1 MSGHAVDSPQ
11 PLILPQSILGIWS
24 LDSRQTQLLVWPVL
38 MGAFGYALL
47 QYHYTFLAQDFFALW
62 SYGRLLQDH
71 AASEIY
77 DPIRLHALQI
87 GLGMDPDWD
96 APFPY
101 PPIFLLL
108 VRPLGLL
115 PVGLAYHVWI
125 GLGLAAFLWAATG
138 PRLRPLTA
146 VLLAA
151 LPASSV
157 CIAAGQSGF
166 LTGALLV
173 GGLRLAVARPW
184 LGGLLLGVLTFKPQ
198 LGLMVPV
205 ALAAAGAWRAFGAA
219 AAVTAALSAMTLL
232 AFGPGA
238 WVDWLTTLP
247 GYQNRFDLNLG
258 NLHLQPTVTANLALA
273 GAPAVATR
281 AVQALVAM
289 VMAVLVWMCCRRG
302 LSRTAIAV
310 VAAATVA
317 ANPHAFFYDLPM
329 LTAAA
334 LFLGQS
340 RVQAGGRLHWAETA
354 LLLLVICLPA
364 VILWVDFPVSLPV
377 VLAFALWAGW
387 QGLRATNAWP
397 ERQAA
402 ANCSS
407 ASRAY
412 SPP

>member
-1 MSGHAVDSPQ
+1 M
-11 PLILPQSILGIWS
+11 LGIWF
-24 LDSRQTQLLVWPVL
+24 LDSRQTLLLVWPVL
-38 MGAFGYALL
+38 AGAIGYALL
-47 QYHYTFLAQDFFALW
+47 QYYYTFLAQDFFALW

-71 AASEIY
+71 SASEVY
-77 DPIRLHALQI
+77 DPIRLHVLQV
-87 GLGMDPDWD
+87 GLGMDPSWD

-115 PVGLAYHVWI
+115 PLDLAYHIWI
-125 GLGLAAFLWAATG
+125 GLGLAAFIWAAAG
-138 PRLRPLTA
+138 PRPRPLTA

-166 LTGALLV
+166 LTGALLI
-173 GGLRLAVARPW
+173 GGLRLAIIQPW
-184 LGGLLLGVLTFKPQ
+184 LGGLLLGLLTFKPQ

-205 ALAAAGAWRAFGAA
+205 ALVAAGAWRGFGAAVVATAALAALTVIAFGA
-219 AAVTAALSAMTLL
+219 
-232 AFGPGA
+232 GA

-273 GAPAVATR
+273 GLPAAVAR
-281 AVQALVAM
+281 SAQAVTAII
-289 VMAVLVWMCCRRG
+289 MAVLVWMSCRRG
-302 LSRTAIAV
+302 LSHTAIAV

-354 LLLLVICLPA
+354 LLLLVLCIPA
-364 VILWVDFPVSLPV
+364 VILWVDLPVSLPV

-387 QGLRATNAWP
+387 QGLQAAGAWP
-397 ERQAA
+397 KRQAA
-402 ANCSS
+402 ANCNS

>member
-1 MSGHAVDSPQ
+1 M
-11 PLILPQSILGIWS
+11 LPRPVLGIWS
-24 LDSRQTQLLVWPVL
+24 LGSRQTLFVVWPVL
-38 MGAFGYALL
+38 VGAIGYALL
-47 QYHYTFLAQDFFALW
+47 QYYYSFLAQDFFALW

-71 AASEIY
+71 PVSEVY
-77 DPIRLHALQI
+77 DPVRLHALQV
-87 GLGMDPDWD
+87 GLGMDPAWD

-108 VRPLGLL
+108 VWPLGLL
-115 PVGLAYHVWI
+115 PLGLAYWAWI
-125 GLGLAAFLWAATG
+125 GLGLAAFLWAVAG
-138 PRLRPLTA
+138 PRPLSA
-146 VLLAA
+146 ALLAA
-151 LPASSV
+151 LPASTV

-184 LGGLLLGVLTFKPQ
+184 LAGLLLGVLTFKPQ

-205 ALAAAGAWRAFGAA
+205 ALVAAGAWRGIGAA
-219 AAVTAALSAMTLL
+219 VVVTAALAVLTVI
-232 AFGPGA
+232 AFGAGT
-238 WVDWLTTLP
+238 WMDWLTTLP
-247 GYQNRFDLNLG
+247 GYQSRFEVNWG

-273 GAPAVATR
+273 GVPPAATR
-281 AVQALVAM
+281 FVQVLVAA
-289 VMAVLVWMCCRRG
+289 VMAALVWMSCRRG
-302 LSRTAIAV
+302 LSRTAVAV

-334 LFLGQS
+334 LFLGQA

-354 LLLLVICLPA
+354 LLLLVLCIPA
-364 VILWVDFPVSLPV
+364 VILWVELPVSLPV
-377 VLAFALWAGW
+377 VLPFALWAGW
-387 QGLRATNAWP
+387 QGLQAAGARP
-397 ERQAA
+397 GRQAA

>member
-1 MSGHAVDSPQ
+1 MSGYAIGSPYRPVPQ
-11 PLILPQSILGIWS
+11 QSILGIWS
-24 LDSRQTQLLVWPVL
+24 LDSRETQLLVWPVL

-47 QYHYTFLAQDFFALW
+47 QYHYTFLAQDFFAIW
-62 SYGRLLQDH
+62 SYGRLLRDH
-71 AASEIY
+71 AASELY

-115 PVGLAYHVWI
+115 PLRLAYHVWI
-125 GLGLAAFLWAATG
+125 GLGLVAFLWAATG
-138 PRLRPLTA
+138 PRLQPLTVA
-146 VLLAA
+146 VLAM

-166 LTGALLV
+166 LTGALLL
-173 GGLRLAVARPW
+173 GGLRLAKARPW
-184 LGGLLLGVLTFKPQ
+184 LAGLLLGLLTFKPQ

-205 ALAAAGAWRAFGAA
+205 ALAAAGAWRALAA
-219 AAVTAALSAMTLL
+219 ATAVTAALSALTLL

-238 WVDWLTTLP
+238 WMDWLTTLP
-247 GYQNRFDLNLG
+247 GYQSHFDLNLE
-258 NLHLQPTVTANLALA
+258 NLHLQPTVTANLAMA
-273 GAPAVATR
+273 GVPAGATR
-281 AVQALVAM
+281 AVQVLVAA
-289 VMAVLVWMCCRRG
+289 VMAVLVWMSCRHG
-302 LSRTAIAV
+302 LSRTAVAV

-334 LFLGQS
+334 LFLGRS

-354 LLLLVICLPA
+354 LLLLVISLPA
-364 VILWVDFPVSLPV
+364 VLLWVEFPVSLPV
-377 VLAFALWAGW
+377 VLSFALWAGW
-387 QGLRATNAWP
+387 HGLQATGAWP
-397 ERQAA
+397 PHQAV
-402 ANCSS
+402 ANCNS
-407 ASRAY
+407 ANRAY

>member
-1 MSGHAVDSPQ
+1 MSGYAIGSPYRPVPQ
-11 PLILPQSILGIWS
+11 QSILGIWS

-47 QYHYTFLAQDFFALW
+47 QYHYTFLAQDFFAIW
-62 SYGRLLQDH
+62 SYGRLLRDH
-71 AASEIY
+71 AASELY

-115 PVGLAYHVWI
+115 PLRLAYHVWI
-125 GLGLAAFLWAATG
+125 GLGLVAFLWAATG
-138 PRLRPLTA
+138 PRLQPLTVA
-146 VLLAA
+146 VLAM

-166 LTGALLV
+166 LTGALLL
-173 GGLRLAVARPW
+173 GGLRLAKARPW
-184 LGGLLLGVLTFKPQ
+184 LAGLLLGLLTFKPQ

-205 ALAAAGAWRAFGAA
+205 ALAAAGAWRALAA
-219 AAVTAALSAMTLL
+219 ATAVTAALSALALL

-247 GYQNRFDLNLG
+247 GYQSHFDLNSG
-258 NLHLQPTVTANLALA
+258 NLHLQPTITANLAMA
-273 GAPAVATR
+273 GVPAGTTR
-281 AVQALVAM
+281 AIQALVATA
-289 VMAVLVWMCCRRG
+289 MAVLVWVSCRRG

-334 LFLGQS
+334 LFLGQA
-340 RVQAGGRLHWAETA
+340 RIQAGSRLHWTETA
-354 LLLLVICLPA
+354 LLLLVLCLPA
-364 VILWVDFPVSLPV
+364 VILWVDLPISLPV
-377 VLAFALWAGW
+377 MLSFALWAGR
-387 QGLRATNAWP
+387 QGLRATGAWP
-397 ERQAA
+397 PHQAV

>member
-1 MSGHAVDSPQ
+1 MSGYAIGSPY
-11 PLILPQSILGIWS
+11 PPVPRQSILGIWS
-24 LDSRQTQLLVWPVL
+24 LDSRETQLLVWPVL

-47 QYHYTFLAQDFFALW
+47 QYHYTFLAQDFFAIW
-62 SYGRLLQDH
+62 SYGRLLQGH
-71 AASEIY
+71 AASELY

-115 PVGLAYHVWI
+115 PLRLAYHVWI
-125 GLGLAAFLWAATG
+125 GLGLVAFLWAATG
-138 PRLRPLTA
+138 PRLQPLTVA
-146 VLLAA
+146 VLAA

-166 LTGALLV
+166 LTGALLL
-173 GGLRLAVARPW
+173 GGLRLAKARPW
-184 LGGLLLGVLTFKPQ
+184 LAGLLLGLLTFKPQ

-219 AAVTAALSAMTLL
+219 AAVTAALSALTLL
-232 AFGPGA
+232 AFGPSA

-247 GYQNRFDLNLG
+247 GYQSHFDLNLG
-258 NLHLQPTVTANLALA
+258 NLHLQPTVTANLAMA
-273 GAPAVATR
+273 GAPAGATR
-281 AVQALVAM
+281 TVQMLMAAA
-289 VMAVLVWMCCRRG
+289 MAVLVWMSCRRG
-302 LSRTAIAV
+302 LSRTAVAV
-310 VAAATVA
+310 VAAATIA

-329 LTAAA
+329 LMAAA

-340 RVQAGGRLHWAETA
+340 RVQAGVRLHWAETA
-354 LLLLVICLPA
+354 LLLMVISLPA
-364 VILWVDFPVSLPV
+364 VILWVDFPISLPV
-377 VLAFALWAGW
+377 VLSFALWAGW
-387 QGLRATNAWP
+387 QGLRATGAWP
-397 ERQAA
+397 ERQAV
-402 ANCSS
+402 ANCNS
-407 ASRAY
+407 ANRAY